1 MIFGF
6 LDLDDKFVEK
16 FINKLIDDKVAIV
29 KDKNNDGKLYKVYDY
44 DYGGM
49 FIDWCV
55 NTQSFDAYD
64 NWIGKFD
71 EYSYELDY
79 KKLSKNSN
87 LYNDKMLKN
96 EIKKWITSTMELN
109 LMEYY
114 NLKQRENESAT
125 KQQNLDVEF
134 DNNEKIKL
142 VGEKIGEKF
151 AVQLKNTIEKGDDY
165 KNNEIMM
172 IAVSPLK
179 TTDSQKEHNV
189 DFAYNVRWEVKND
202 YNGKP
207 MFRTCTFYLNE
218 KKFEEEFKTFE
229 KLNKYNRTFLVN
241 DKDDYGYVDTNK
253 FLEDNKERFRWKAE
267 NYESAK
273 SVNKNKKNE
282 LER

>member
-6 LDLDDKFVEK
+6 LDLDDRFVEK

-44 DYGGM
+44 DYGEM

-71 EYSYELDY
+71 EYNYELDY

-114 NLKQRENESAT
+114 NLKQRENESVT

-134 DNNEKIKL
+134 NNNEKIKL

-179 TTDSQKEHNV
+179 ITDSQKEHNV
-189 DFAYNVRWEVKND
+189 DFAYNVRWGVKND

>member
-1 MIFGF
+1 MVFGF
-6 LDLDDKFVEK
+6 LDLNDKFVEK

-29 KDKNNDGKLYKVYDY
+29 KDKNSAGKLYKVYDY
-44 DYGGM
+44 DYGKM

-64 NWIGKFD
+64 GVWKFD
-71 EYSYELDY
+71 KYNYKLDY
-79 KKLSKNSN
+79 KKLSKNSD

-151 AVQLKNTIEKGDDY
+151 AVRLKNTIEKGDDY

-179 TTDSQKEHNV
+179 ISDSQKVHND
-189 DFAYNVRWEVKND
+189 DFAYNVKWEIKND
-202 YNGKP
+202 YNGKA

-218 KKFEEEFKTFE
+218 NKFEEEFKTFE
-229 KLNKYNRTFLVN
+229 KLDKHNRTFLVN

-273 SVNKNKKNE
+273 SAEKNKKVE
-282 LER
+282 LEK